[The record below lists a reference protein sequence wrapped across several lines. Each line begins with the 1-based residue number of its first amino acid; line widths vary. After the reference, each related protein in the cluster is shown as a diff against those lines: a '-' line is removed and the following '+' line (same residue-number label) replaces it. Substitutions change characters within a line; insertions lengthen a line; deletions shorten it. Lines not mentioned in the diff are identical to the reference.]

1 MKKSHTASMM
11 TTLAAGFLIIGAG
24 CVFPT
29 TKESDADGTAP
40 ARNRL
45 AVSWQFA
52 SEMINDEPYT
62 LAWLVISGKMI
73 QKESAG
79 KFYGGVM
86 KSYLATDGPGDII
99 EEGSLGG
106 FMTYYSGTGVEVV
119 ARYDEMRHSI
129 TLLNRYVGED
139 AGEVPY
145 SAIRTFTI
153 RERGIID
160 SPPRGD

>member
-1 MKKSHTASMM
+1 MM
-11 TTLAAGFLIIGAG
+11 TALAAGFLIIGAG
-24 CVFPT
+24 CVSPT
-29 TKESDADGTAP
+29 KKESDADDTAP
-40 ARNRL
+40 VRNRL

-73 QKESAG
+73 QKEHAG

-86 KSYLATDGPGDII
+86 KSYLATEGSGDTI
-99 EEGSLGG
+99 EEGTLGG
-106 FMTYYSGTGVEVV
+106 FLTYYSGNGVEVV
-119 ARYDEMRHSI
+119 ARYDETRHSI
-129 TLLNRYVGED
+129 TLLSRCVGEG

-145 SAIRTFTI
+145 TAIRTFTI